1 MQKFLP
7 DDPLFEMLGG
17 AKALTADNE
26 LVFMA
31 DAQLLKTCADPFFK
45 NADIIADALPDDSN
59 PVIISLVINDF

>member
-7 DDPLFEMLGG
+7 DDPLFEMIGS

-31 DAQLLKTCADPFFK
+31 DAQLLKACADPFFS
-45 NADIIADALPDDSN
+45 NTDSIINSLSDDSN
-59 PVIISLVINDF
+59 PVIISLPIHDF